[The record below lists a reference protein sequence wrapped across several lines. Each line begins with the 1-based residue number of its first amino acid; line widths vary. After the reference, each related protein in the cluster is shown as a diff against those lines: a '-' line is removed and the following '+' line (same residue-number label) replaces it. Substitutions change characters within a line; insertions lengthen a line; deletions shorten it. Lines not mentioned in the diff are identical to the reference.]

1 MSKLIKMFFPS
12 RRTSDLGGNG
22 GCGGMVSVLLLA
34 IGLALLLAAPKAFG
48 AEERWQPRIIITMKE
63 GTLLLFNRNVFPD
76 EDQCKLYLSANAD
89 AIKTMVD
96 KGVGDALVNYDASCA
111 KLVEERAT

>member
-48 AEERWQPRIIITMKE
+48 AEQWKPRIIIAEKN
-63 GTLLLFNRNVFPD
+63 GNLTLLQHRDFFETKAECDLF
-76 EDQCKLYLSANAD
+76 LSAKAD
-89 AIKTMVD
+89 AIKTMID
-96 KGVGDALVNYDASCA
+96 NALGDRLEKYDAKCVQV
-111 KLVEERAT
+111 VEERAS